1 MPDVCCDVL
10 DDICKSMETPTKN
23 NSVILSVKATLWL
36 ADICTQKH
44 NKPVTTEET
53 PEETSYKR
61 NINIAVDDGLHRM
74 VDFLGPDID
83 TGFRLSHYSCH
94 NKLAIDA
101 RLAWILYSNDSNAPN
116 HNRMEKNSKIVA
128 YKVLKGVWN
137 ERPYPVI
144 WYLKNWETES
154 LFYYFE
160 ELDEKYLGYEISKED
175 YKFTSIDKLEKIL
188 AEARQLEYSKYLYTQ
203 ISHYEGKKIEA
214 LDEING
220 QSKISELHL
229 IAICTNKDN
238 NVLILKR
245 SSDRK
250 FMPDVWDF
258 GCTYLNTENTIEES
272 LKNGYLTKI
281 GCEVS
286 LLEKLPVDIL
296 SISNKENKRTQAL
309 VFLAIIENDAIKL
322 NPSKYSDYKWIK
334 SNEYTPGD
342 FEVFNPKG
350 NSQNKTIVV
359 PDFFDRIECVFGRGK
374 KA

>member
-1 MPDVCCDVL
+1 M
-10 DDICKSMETPTKN
+10 
-23 NSVILSVKATLWL
+23 
-36 ADICTQKH
+36 
-44 NKPVTTEET
+44 
-53 PEETSYKR
+53 
-61 NINIAVDDGLHRM
+61 
-74 VDFLGPDID
+74 
-83 TGFRLSHYSCH
+83 
-94 NKLAIDA
+94 
-101 RLAWILYSNDSNAPN
+101 
-116 HNRMEKNSKIVA
+116 
-128 YKVLKGVWN
+128 
-137 ERPYPVI
+137 
-144 WYLKNWETES
+144 
-154 LFYYFE
+154 
-160 ELDEKYLGYEISKED
+160 
-175 YKFTSIDKLEKIL
+175 
-188 AEARQLEYSKYLYTQ
+188 
-203 ISHYEGKKIEA
+203 
-214 LDEING
+214 
-220 QSKISELHL
+220 

-281 GCEVS
+281 GCEIS

-309 VFLAIIENDAIKL
+309 VFLAIIENDAITL